1 MPPFMKDDIKKKDE
15 ERLSEMQREID
26 EELSSTS
33 SEQPAVPPSAN
44 KGKVNAYAN
53 IYKQTAEQTTPTPEG
68 EAFDVADG
76 QVTDEGASNGDADL
90 AAENTR
96 LTEQLKET
104 DSSLKRL
111 RADFENYRRRT
122 TKEKEDLSAFVTAN
136 FMKDL
141 LPLVD
146 NFERAMVAEDNDPVA
161 FRQGINM
168 IAGQFWEILAKNG
181 LSKINTDGAKF
192 DPNFHQAVM
201 RIENSDLP
209 DGSIAQVLQTG
220 YMVKDKVIRPSM
232 VQVVGN

>member
-15 ERLSEMQREID
+15 ERLNEMQREID
-26 EELSSTS
+26 EELSPPP
-33 SEQPAVPPSAN
+33 SEQPAAQNVN

-53 IYKQTAEQTTPTPEG
+53 IYKQTAQQTTPSSEGDAFSITDEQTTDTEPAEG
-68 EAFDVADG
+68 
-76 QVTDEGASNGDADL
+76 ADL
-90 AAENTR
+90 AAENVR

-141 LPLVD
+141 LPLID
-146 NFERAMVAEDNDPVA
+146 NFERAMAAEDNDPAA

-168 IAGQFWEILAKNG
+168 IAGQFGEILAKNG
-181 LSKINTDGAKF
+181 LTKINTDGAKF

-201 RIENSDLP
+201 RVEAPEGVEEGTIVAE
-209 DGSIAQVLQTG
+209 LQKG
-220 YMVKDKVIRPSM
+220 YMVKDRVIRPAM
-232 VQVVGN
+232 VQVAGN